1 MIVSRVS
8 DPVLQQALRRAA
20 HPEEELVTDAFLGVE
35 ALQLGFP
42 RLLVRSGSA
51 LRETAPAGLRILDL
65 DDVTLRRWEA
75 ERRAEELPAPR
86 LDDLVRRLRIL
97 TERSSTERT
106 WADAAIADLGRAAG
120 MPLPPALRTFAR
132 RVFEFPSRYTSLHDL
147 ADACGLSRGALKA
160 RFRRRGL
167 ASPYTYLRWFRS
179 MAVAEMLSDRDV
191 SVARAAHRL
200 GFTSAGNLCRTIA
213 SMAETTPTE
222 LRTVRGWN
230 RLVVRFAWI
239 HLTPEAL
246 EGWRGLGLF
255 QRRRRVA

>member
-8 DPVLQQALRRAA
+8 DPLLQQALRGAA
-20 HPEEELVTDAFLGVE
+20 HPEEEVVTDALLGME

-42 RLLVRSGSA
+42 RLLVRSGVA
-51 LRETAPAGLRILDL
+51 LRDPAPAGVPILDL
-65 DDVTLRRWEA
+65 DDVMLRRWEA

-106 WADAAIADLGRAAG
+106 WADTALADLGRAAG

-132 RVFEFPSRYTSLHDL
+132 RVFEFPSRYTSLHDV
-147 ADACGLSRGALKA
+147 ADAGGLSRGALKA

-167 ASPYTYLRWFRS
+167 ASPYTYLRWFRL
-179 MAVAEMLSDRDV
+179 MAVAEMLSNRDV
-191 SVARAAHRL
+191 TVAQAAHRL
-200 GFTSAGNLCRTIA
+200 GFTSAGNLCRATA
-213 SMAETTPTE
+213 AMAETTPTE

-230 RLVVRFAWI
+230 RLVVRFAWV
-239 HLTPEAL
+239 HLTPDAL
-246 EGWRGLGLF
+246 DGWRGLGLF
-255 QRRRRVA
+255 RRRRVA